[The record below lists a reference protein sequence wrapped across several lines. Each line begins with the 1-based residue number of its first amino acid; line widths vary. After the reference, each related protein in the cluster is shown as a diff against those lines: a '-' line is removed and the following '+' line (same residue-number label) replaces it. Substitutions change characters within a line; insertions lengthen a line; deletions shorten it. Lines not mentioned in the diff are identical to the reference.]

1 MANKELLNKLDLL
14 KSGKLTRAAV
24 MLFYREPEKY
34 FKGCHVR
41 IGLFEGSE
49 LIYDDDIKGSL
60 MIQAD
65 RLIDF
70 IYVKYLKKRI
80 TYDHLVRVEDYQYPI
95 EAVREAIYNA
105 LIHSD

>member
-1 MANKELLNKLDLL
+1 MQRVYNW
-14 KSGKLTRAAV
+14 KLTRVAV
-24 MLFYREPEKY
+24 ILFYRSPEKF

-60 MIQAD
+60 IIIAD
-65 RLIDF
+65 RIIDI

-80 TYDHLVRVEDYQYPI
+80 TYAHLIKVETY
-95 EAVREAIYNA
+95 
-105 LIHSD
+105 